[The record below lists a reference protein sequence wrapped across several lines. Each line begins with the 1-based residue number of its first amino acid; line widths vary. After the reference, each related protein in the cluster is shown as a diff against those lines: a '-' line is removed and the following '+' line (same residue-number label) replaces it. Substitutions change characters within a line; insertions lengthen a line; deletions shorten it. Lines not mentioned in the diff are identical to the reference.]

1 MVKGFAAEEQRLVSE
16 LSRKLTLPA
25 KVGRTPEEFWRAVA
39 TALNVA
45 VPHGSALS
53 TAKALLEHLGETWD
67 DDFEAGELPTLT
79 AYEALVDRIGQHERD
94 EDDDEEDDDATGEL
108 ANEQQIQ
115 VTPTDTPIQTYISFI
130 EDGTLDLDPEW
141 QRSYVWRASRR
152 RRLIESIFLKL
163 PIPPV
168 LLFKDKAERYYVI
181 DGRQR
186 LETIYRFAKGSG
198 DKKQSFSTFSKKTPG
213 WRDGERLNEAA
224 GKRFDKLPEK
234 FQRLFKTTVVNA
246 RVFENLERKK
256 LYEIFRR
263 YNTGGDKLNAAEIR
277 NAVYQGVELHKMI
290 YKLGGEGAERTDT
303 DDTDRW
309 VAAQLRNI
317 MKKKTLRYGAYN
329 FIGRVLAFAHLD
341 GGSVA
346 NAVNKFMEDNEKT
359 DPNVFRLQFATAL
372 KSVIALYPNPLCAD
386 IGTRVV
392 FHEWVATIQMVSGI
406 RGQEW
411 IQLGRTTQDK
421 MQAAIEEHWA
431 EFLDGKADNGEPM
444 SGLLQAKQNTGA
456 HWAKQKEW
464 LSKLENAACQA

>member
-1 MVKGFAAEEQRLVSE
+1 MSA
-16 LSRKLTLPA
+16 LSRKLTLPS
-25 KVGRTPEEFWRAVA
+25 KSSRTPEEFWRAIA
-39 TALNVA
+39 AALNVA
-45 VPHGSALS
+45 VPHGAALP
-53 TAKALLEHLGETWD
+53 TAKAVLEHLGETWD
-67 DDFEAGELPTLT
+67 DDFEAADLPTLT
-79 AYEALVDRIGQHERD
+79 AYEALVDRIGSQERD
-94 EDDDEEDDDATGEL
+94 EEEDEEDDDATGDL
-108 ANEQQIQ
+108 ANEAQIQ
-115 VTPTDTPIQTYISFI
+115 VNATDMPIQTYISFI
-130 EDGTLDLDPEW
+130 DDNTLDLDPEW

-186 LETIYRFAKGSG
+186 LETIHRFSKGTA

-213 WRDGERLNEAA
+213 WREGERLYDAA
-224 GKRFDKLPEK
+224 GKRFDKLPDN

-290 YKLGGEGAERTDT
+290 YKLAGEGAERTDT
-303 DDTDRW
+303 DATDKW
-309 VAAQLRNI
+309 VSAQLRNI

-346 NAVNKFMEDNEKT
+346 NTVNKFMEDNETK
-359 DPNVFRLQFATAL
+359 DPDVFRLQFAEAL
-372 KSVIALYPNPLCAD
+372 KAVIALYPNPLCAD

-392 FHEWVATIQMVSGI
+392 FHEWVATIQMVSAI
-406 RGQEW
+406 RGREW
-411 IQLGRTTQDK
+411 TQAGRTTQEK
-421 MQAAIEEHWA
+421 LQAAIEEHWA
-431 EFLDGKADNGEPM
+431 EFLEGKTEDGEQTA
-444 SGLLQAKQNTGA
+444 GLLQAKQNTSA
-456 HWAKQKEW
+456 HWSKQKEW
-464 LSKLENAACQA
+464 LSKLENSACRS